1 MSKRLSRRSRDFF
14 TGIPNIYSASPDSG
28 APVDYVRA
36 VSSHLNEVELPQSPR
51 TESGRIIPPIV
62 THLSCLPISP
72 DSVYLYFILP
82 LRSFARLRSRQKP
95 GRGRAKDRPITPPH
109 AKARTGSASH
119 AYNARGSERSQPVRS
134 CVFLAAKNPFEIG
147 PDLRRAIHA
156 LPGRFYEILAGGAG
170 ALFGNV
176 PEPINAG
183 TGVLAGD
190 QPEIGRHLRTA
201 SETFRIVDIGRDC
214 FGGPYCQ

>member
-1 MSKRLSRRSRDFF
+1 MSKLLSRRSRDFF

-82 LRSFARLRSRQKP
+82 SCP
-95 GRGRAKDRPITPPH
+95 PIDIYLFDNRKNT
-109 AKARTGSASH
+109 
-119 AYNARGSERSQPVRS
+119 
-134 CVFLAAKNPFEIG
+134 VF
-147 PDLRRAIHA
+147 
-156 LPGRFYEILAGGAG
+156 
-170 ALFGNV
+170 
-176 PEPINAG
+176 
-183 TGVLAGD
+183 
-190 QPEIGRHLRTA
+190 
-201 SETFRIVDIGRDC
+201 IVE
-214 FGGPYCQ
+214 